1 MPNIQDPTLRIPKSP
16 VSCSGC
22 GCLVAPGA
30 IRCPRCGALIEAQPE
45 ESTTTELVRKP
56 QAVSELNTATELPAD
71 ARVVLQFLPSAHCV
85 TLDLLHPVVL
95 GRGALTGSDG
105 LIDLTVH
112 DAFWPKLALYIFHF
126 AGLILGA
133 LGMWLTRANWRV
145 ALPLLGFI
153 LYTTL
158 VHLVLLATPR
168 YIFPVELF
176 WWVFA
181 AAALIAIRDAWKARR
196 TPAQVVVRSTR
207 IAE

>member
-105 LIDLTVH
+105 LIDLTGCEARQHGVSRRH
-112 DAFWPKLALYIFHF
+112 CLLKRDGRFLIAIDLDSTNGTYLNSDRLEPNRAVIVSS
-126 AGLILGA
+126 GDRLILG
-133 LGMWLTRANWRV
+133 
-145 ALPLLGFI
+145 
-153 LYTTL
+153 TL
-158 VHLVLLATPR
+158 HVMVTFHQ
-168 YIFPVELF
+168 
-176 WWVFA
+176 
-181 AAALIAIRDAWKARR
+181 RD
-196 TPAQVVVRSTR
+196 PH
-207 IAE
+207 E